1 MSAVRR
7 PSARFSIAQKALAD
21 IAERLMDAPVTPDVI
36 ELHREAAR
44 MNREVLR
51 WTTEP
56 PPDAHKAQV
65 VEEILALTLKVMRAV
80 RSSNS
85 APVKS

>member
-7 PSARFSIAQKALAD
+7 PSARFSIVHKALDD
-21 IAERLMDAPVTPDVI
+21 IAERLMDMPVTPEVI
-36 ELHREAAR
+36 ELHREAGR

-56 PPDAHKAQV
+56 PPDAHKAHV
-65 VEEILALTLKVMRAV
+65 VEQVLALTLKVMRAA
-80 RSSNS
+80 RRPST
-85 APVKS
+85 APGG